1 MSASAMESWFTF
13 FILAWTSFWGYLFG
27 RVGLIDGIL
36 LKRRGY
42 STVLLSSAVALMG
55 VFWTL
60 VLLVGR
66 FDSPVNL
73 VILRP
78 TTKETSAWSK
88 GYAATM
94 LQ

>member
-1 MSASAMESWFTF
+1 MESWFTF
-13 FILAWTSFWGYLFG
+13 FVLAWTSFWGYLFG

-42 STVLLSSAVALMG
+42 STALLSTAVALMG

-73 VILRP
+73 VIFRP
-78 TTKETSAWSK
+78 SIQEASTWSK
-88 GYAATM
+88 RYAAKM